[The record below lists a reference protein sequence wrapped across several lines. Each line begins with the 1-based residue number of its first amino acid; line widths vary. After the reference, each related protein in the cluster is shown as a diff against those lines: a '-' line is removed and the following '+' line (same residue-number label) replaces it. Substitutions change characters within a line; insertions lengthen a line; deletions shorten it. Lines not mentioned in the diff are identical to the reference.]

1 MCVSEHG
8 LYEPELYQLGEVHEE
23 FYAFGKSSESLNIHN
38 MGKVPGH
45 SGIGIMWRKSYSGCI
60 KKLKDLTSDR
70 VCGIQLTTEG
80 ERKLYV
86 ISVYLPQRGCYI
98 SDFGKE
104 LDDLENII
112 EQCNRDGN
120 VLVIGDINVHFAEG
134 DGPRCWGKGSVRS
147 RALMHMV
154 ERRSLYVY
162 DISNFAVGPT
172 YTFVSTR
179 GMSYIDHCLVS
190 ASLVDSI
197 LRCEIE
203 EHILNTSDHLPIKVD
218 VHVSGM
224 TPVVTN
230 TGILKERVAW
240 ERLRAGDINSLYTI
254 PL

>member
-1 MCVSEHG
+1 M
-8 LYEPELYQLGEVHEE
+8 YKLGEVHEE

-112 EQCNRDGN
+112 EQCSRDGN
-120 VLVIGDINVHFAEG
+120 VLIIGDINVHFAEG
-134 DGPRCWGKGSVRS
+134 GGPVRS

-172 YTFVSTR
+172 YTFASTR
-179 GMSYIDHCLVS
+179 GVSY
-190 ASLVDSI
+190 
-197 LRCEIE
+197 
-203 EHILNTSDHLPIKVD
+203 
-218 VHVSGM
+218 
-224 TPVVTN
+224 
-230 TGILKERVAW
+230 
-240 ERLRAGDINSLYTI
+240 
-254 PL
+254 